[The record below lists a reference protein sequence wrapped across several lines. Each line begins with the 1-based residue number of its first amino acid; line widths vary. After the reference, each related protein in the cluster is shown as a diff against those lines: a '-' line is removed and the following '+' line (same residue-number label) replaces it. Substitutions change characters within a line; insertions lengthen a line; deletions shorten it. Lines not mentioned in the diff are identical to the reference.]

1 MLQYNT
7 MRFGTDEFNPYI
19 RQALLVSS
27 TPVDLS
33 DFNRLDQIS
42 ILGNQP
48 DGSKRRFMFKMGD
61 KVYKFD
67 DQNAVVYSG
76 DITIDNVLQDGNT
89 AAQVE
94 AVRSN
99 KVLVGNKIF
108 PIIALYSDS
117 QDSPSAK
124 LVFTASSA
132 VEELDST
139 KEMTAQYFHDADIN
153 PEGGRVDGTVLG
165 FSWDIDTNGDAS
177 AGFKVQLLQNGEW
190 SNYLTLT
197 EAKGQNAQGIRSKW
211 YYHVDAANGIN
222 SVKINKFRV
231 HWSPYTNF
239 NVYGDTAY
247 LTSTVE
253 NFGVN
258 LTGCVLVVRHEDLEG
273 GSIDAHVSFQ
283 KKRNTVIGE
292 VVPIVYGSN
301 VFELAHYPIIA
312 TLKVFVDGVLTQPDD
327 IYTASISKNCHFILN
342 VPDGAVVTANYQYGG
357 DDLQSRPIT
366 ACSLLV
372 SILKILTTPLSNSP
386 LSDLPLNAAA
396 IPIRLRASLPAPNNA
411 FISHTTLTKF
421 TATLPIGITTK
432 TPSALTISSSPL
444 QKVKPLISP
453 TIGTALLPSSP
464 AGKPLSLAESLRK
477 GGDYHERT

>member
-1 MLQYNT
+1 MLKYNT

-67 DQNAVVYSG
+67 GQNAVEYTGSV
-76 DITIDNVLQDGNT
+76 TIDNVLQDGNS

-132 VEELDST
+132 IEELDST

-312 TLKVFVDGVLTQPDD
+312 TLKVFVDGVLTKPDD

-357 DDLQSRPIT
+357 DDEIWLPMDADTPEPTDNGLYTSRFF
-366 ACSLLV
+366 
-372 SILKILTTPLSNSP
+372 LKNPYDSAKQL
-386 LSDLPLNAAA
+386 AV
-396 IPIRLRASLPAPNNA
+396 IRLTIKRGRNTNSTTRVATGSEQRVHFSHDPDEVYCDAPDWYHDQDALGTND
-411 FISHTTLTKF
+411 IVF
-421 TATLPIGITTK
+421 TAPEGQTVNISYDWHGITPVITGWQAAF
-432 TPSALTISSSPL
+432 TC
-444 QKVKPLISP
+444 
-453 TIGTALLPSSP
+453 
-464 AGKPLSLAESLRK
+464 
-477 GGDYHERT
+477 